1 MHCICFA
8 TLIIKQQILS
18 ITAFVL
24 LCDHINA
31 HDPNLRRGWGPE
43 SHRAWKISRVE
54 QEQPCSRQGWNNG
67 IKQRDTSYLFPVLVL
82 LMISLFLKLSEQ
94 NTLSVLVQSKHWRWI
109 PPLKKVSLWKR
120 KCITIEPVC
129 HVKLQR
135 PIMDTKLIRQKHT
148 TPQSWL
154 SFRKTSSNG
163 IKCGEKT
170 VCHHLANHWLLLPL
184 HLGLYY
190 TSTCLN
196 INLSS

>member
-94 NTLSVLVQSKHWRWI
+94 NTLTVLVQFKHCRLILLWKTFPYHKIKCMAKNMCIMSYCRDPLWTLWSVKNT
-109 PPLKKVSLWKR
+109 PPLKAGCPSEKD
-120 KCITIEPVC
+120 
-129 HVKLQR
+129 H
-135 PIMDTKLIRQKHT
+135 QK
-148 TPQSWL
+148 
-154 SFRKTSSNG
+154 
-163 IKCGEKT
+163 
-170 VCHHLANHWLLLPL
+170 A
-184 HLGLYY
+184 
-190 TSTCLN
+190 
-196 INLSS
+196 